1 MDCET
6 KSASSIRSI
15 PMQCRQSTHST
26 HGAIVAP
33 KIFHFAK
40 MQSHFLDSAK
50 GRLKSVR
57 SIPDKPKKKKAAVD
71 LIALLVKIH

>member
-15 PMQCRQSTHST
+15 PKQCRQLMRLI
-26 HGAIVAP
+26 HGAIAIP

-40 MQSHFLDSAK
+40 MQLHFPDSAI
-50 GRLKSVR
+50 GQAQLVR
-57 SIPDKPKKKKAAVD
+57 SIPDKPKKKKAAVE
-71 LIALLVKIH
+71 LIASLVKIH

>member
-26 HGAIVAP
+26 HGVIAIP

-40 MQSHFLDSAK
+40 MQLHFPDSAI
-50 GRLKSVR
+50 GQAQLVR
-57 SIPDKPKKKKAAVD
+57 SIPDKPKKKKAAVE
-71 LIALLVKIH
+71 LIASLVKIH